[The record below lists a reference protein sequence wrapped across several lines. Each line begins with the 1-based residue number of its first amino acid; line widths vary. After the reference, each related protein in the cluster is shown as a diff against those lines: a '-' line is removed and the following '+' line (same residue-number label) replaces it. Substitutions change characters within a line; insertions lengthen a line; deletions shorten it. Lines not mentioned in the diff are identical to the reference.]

1 MDLSGAEEFK
11 RRKSELRNA
20 LAHCWSWVLA
30 SAERLA
36 CVRFGHDKNALPAS
50 EI

>member
-20 LAHCWSWVLA
+20 FAHCWSWALA